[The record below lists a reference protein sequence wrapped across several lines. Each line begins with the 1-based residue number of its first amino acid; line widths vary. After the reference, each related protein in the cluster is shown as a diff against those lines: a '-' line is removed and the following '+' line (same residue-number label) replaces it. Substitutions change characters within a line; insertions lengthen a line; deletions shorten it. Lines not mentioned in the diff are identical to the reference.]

1 MQQISP
7 LHEYLMPN
15 FFRDYAFKF
24 LYHLE
29 DNALSDIDTPNDIE
43 ILLDENLHH
52 FETTYF
58 AVDEENPCRMPS
70 IEEKEKALSLIKNA
84 LLGYKQN
91 LPLIEKTL
99 AKRTFAKLDKT
110 VSRILL
116 LGTTE
121 LLQKAHPFK
130 VIINE
135 YILVAK
141 KYGQE
146 DSFTLINGVLD
157 AIAKK
162 S

>member
-1 MQQISP
+1 
-7 LHEYLMPN
+7 MPR

-29 DNALSDIDTPNDIE
+29 NNDFPRSSTAHHAETLLNKNIPN
-43 ILLDENLHH
+43 
-52 FETTYF
+52 FEETYF
-58 AVDEENPCRMPS
+58 AVDVENPYQTPS
-70 IEEKEKALSLIKNA
+70 SEEKEKALSLIKNT
-84 LLGYKQN
+84 LLNYHETR
-91 LPLIEKTL
+91 LLIEQKL
-99 AKRTFAKLDKT
+99 LKRPFGKLDKT

-116 LGTTE
+116 LGATE
-121 LLQKAHPFK
+121 ILQKNHSFK

-135 YILVAK
+135 YILMAK

-157 AIAKK
+157 AISKK

>member
-1 MQQISP
+1 
-7 LHEYLMPN
+7 MPR

-29 DNALSDIDTPNDIE
+29 NNDFSKIDTIDNIE
-43 ILLDENLHH
+43 ILLNKNMRN
-52 FETTYF
+52 FEEAYF
-58 AVDEENPCRMPS
+58 TIDVENPYQTPNS
-70 IEEKEKALSLIKNA
+70 EEKEKALSLIKNT
-84 LLGYKQN
+84 LLNYN
-91 LPLIEKTL
+91 ETRLLIEKKL
-99 AKRTFAKLDKT
+99 FKRAFVKLDKT

-121 LLQKAHPFK
+121 LLQKNHPFK
-130 VIINE
+130 TIINE
-135 YILVAK
+135 YILMAK